1 MKRGGE
7 PVPARTISTSR
18 QVEHAFVTRGTKDRY
33 AGGALRNEEMGRA
46 IQLSVGGQRKRNG
59 LDAPI
64 VFNKLRSI
72 SNGI

>member
-1 MKRGGE
+1 MKPGGE

-64 VFNKLRSI
+64 HRF
-72 SNGI
+72 